1 MVYHM
6 TIPVPGSHVDVTLLD
21 MTLRFARVG
30 GRWRCDLWVSWD
42 AAFRTTLHRDTM
54 RQIEKAR
61 VIPAETTTDSWL
73 EGLDWALTHAEW
85 VEACFISSLLAK

>member
-1 MVYHM
+1 M
-6 TIPVPGSHVDVTLLD
+6 
-21 MTLRFARVG
+21 
-30 GRWRCDLWVSWD
+30 
-42 AAFRTTLHRDTM
+42 HRDTM